1 MAAWMTFSCSFAELL
16 LLHNHGM
23 KPGPAIVPLLALLL
37 LVLCVG
43 CASTAASTRT
53 PAPWDEND
61 VEALFSE
68 YTGEKQAGAAVV
80 VVQDGQVVLR
90 RAYGQAR
97 LPGPVPATPD
107 SDFRLASLSKQFT
120 ATAILLLVQDQRL
133 RLEDRVVDVLPGFP
147 SYLGEVRVRQLLQHT
162 SGIWDYEAFVPEN
175 HPVQVK
181 DRDVLSLLAR
191 ADRTYFVPGTS
202 VRYSNSGYAVL
213 ALIVEHLSGMP
224 FARFL
229 HERVF
234 VPGGMTST
242 VAHEDGVSTVPRRAY
257 GYSPGAGGFVA
268 SDQSPTSAVL
278 GDGGIYSSVDDL
290 VAWDR
295 TQQAHGLLRAD
306 LQAQAWT
313 PPTMPDGT
321 LSTYGFGWFV
331 DEDQG
336 FRRLSHHGETC
347 GFTNAIVK
355 YPEQRLTVIVLTN
368 RRGGTPWRIAQAL
381 ADMRL
386 SKQGRPASRPWPF
399 EAMPNA
405 R

>member
-1 MAAWMTFSCSFAELL
+1 
-16 LLHNHGM
+16 M
-23 KPGPAIVPLLALLL
+23 KPGPAPVPLLALSL
-37 LVLCVG
+37 LVLAVG
-43 CASTAASTRT
+43 CASTSASTRGLSQ
-53 PAPWDEND
+53 WDERAVD
-61 VEALFSE
+61 ALFSE
-68 YTGEKQAGAAVV
+68 YTGDGQAGASVV

-97 LPGPVPATPD
+97 LPDPVPATPG
-107 SDFRLASLSKQFT
+107 SNFRLASLSKQFT
-120 ATAILLLVQDQRL
+120 ATAILLLVQDQSL
-133 RLEDRVVDVLPGFP
+133 RLDDRVVDVLPGFP
-147 SYLGEVRVRQLLQHT
+147 SYLGEVRVRHLLQHT

-181 DRDVLSLLAR
+181 DRDVLTLLSR
-191 ADRTYFVPGTS
+191 ADRTYFAPGTS

-213 ALIVEHLSGMP
+213 ALIVEQVSGMP

-234 VPGGMTST
+234 VPGGMAST
-242 VAHEDGVSTVPRRAY
+242 VAHEEGISTVQRRAY
-257 GYSPGAGGFVA
+257 GYSPGPGGFTP

-290 VAWDR
+290 LAWDR
-295 TQQAHGLLRAD
+295 TQERNGLLHAD
-306 LQAQAWT
+306 LQAQSWT
-313 PPTMPDGT
+313 PPTLPDGT
-321 LSTYGFGWFV
+321 RSTYGFGWFV

-336 FRRLSHHGETC
+336 LRRLSHHGETC

-355 YPEQRLTVIVLTN
+355 YPDSRLSVIVLTN
-368 RRGGTPWRIAQAL
+368 RRGGTPWRLAQAL

-386 SKQGRPASRPWPF
+386 GRASKQGAPESSPWPF